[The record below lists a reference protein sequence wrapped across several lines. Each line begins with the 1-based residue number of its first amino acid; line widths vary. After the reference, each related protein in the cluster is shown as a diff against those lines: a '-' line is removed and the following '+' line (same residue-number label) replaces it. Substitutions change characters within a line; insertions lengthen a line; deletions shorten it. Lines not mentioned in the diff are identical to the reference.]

1 MFVRS
6 TFRPLL
12 AAGLLLPLAASLPA
26 SAQSISFSRIGRPII
41 ESRLK
46 AVTPDNAARYEAL
59 KKMFE
64 QAGCTGDRLTEQK
77 VKGSKLPNI
86 VCTLPGKTKSTL
98 VVGAHYDAADPAH
111 AVVDNW
117 TGAALL
123 PSLYQSLNKNE
134 RNHTFVFV
142 AFSGNA
148 KGMKGS
154 KQFAKKMGK
163 NVKAMVNLD
172 SLGLSPTKVWVT
184 ENNKHL
190 TSFIAGVAKAIKVPV
205 TGVNVEAVGQGDAI
219 PFNDR
224 KIPTLVIHSLDTE
237 NHTICQSDQDTLEA
251 VDRNEYYNTY
261 SLTAATLAFMDIK
274 LD

>member
-1 MFVRS
+1 MFLRS
-6 TFRPLL
+6 TFRPSL
-12 AAGLLLPLAASLPA
+12 AAGAVLSLAASLPA
-26 SAQSISFSRIGRPII
+26 VAQSISFSRIGRPII
-41 ESRLK
+41 ENRLK
-46 AVTPDNAARYEAL
+46 AVATDNAARLEAL
-59 KKMFE
+59 KKMFA
-64 QAGCTGDRLTEQK
+64 QAGCTGDQLTEQK
-77 VKGSKLPNI
+77 VKGSKLPNLI
-86 VCTLPGKTKSTL
+86 CTLPGKTKSAV
-98 VVGAHYDAADPAH
+98 VVGAHYDAAEPAH

-123 PSLYQSLNKNE
+123 PSLYQSLSKNQ

-142 AFSGNA
+142 AFA
-148 KGMKGS
+148 AHDQGMKGS

-184 ENNKHL
+184 ENNAHL

-205 TGVNVEAVGQGDAI
+205 TGVNVEDVGQGDAI
-219 PFNDR
+219 PFNER
-224 KIPTLVIHSLDTE
+224 KIPTLVVHSLDTE
-237 NHTICQSDQDTLEA
+237 NHKICQTEQDTLDA